1 MRLFTDDSVLTNQV
15 ADLAVSFL
23 QGDEGAISGE
33 DESAVPEKTMAANRA
48 MNFFENRDHFSMQE
62 FEEEVLSRDPEMV
75 ARFKKYKADYE
86 EKNQP
91 LSDDFEITAEELT
104 KVRRKVGGVMKFDTG
119 IEVRLL
125 PDFQESALERG
136 YDEAREMG
144 YLKVYFNS
152 KES

>member
-1 MRLFTDDSVLTNQV
+1 
-15 ADLAVSFL
+15 
-23 QGDEGAISGE
+23 
-33 DESAVPEKTMAANRA
+33 
-48 MNFFENRDHFSMQE
+48 
-62 FEEEVLSRDPEMV
+62 MV

-86 EKNQP
+86 DRNQP
-91 LSDDFEITAEELT
+91 LAEDFEITPGELA